1 MASVADFQTRFP
13 EFCEIDDDR
22 VQLFLD
28 DAALLMA
35 DPVRWLSYY
44 DVAQQYFAAH
54 LLVSAEATSWGDSG
68 IIAPTT
74 KQQVD
79 EVLVESAISNV
90 HPSFDE
96 LLSTAYGKRY
106 YGYRRMVFLGPYGV

>member
-1 MASVADFQTRFP
+1 MASVADFKKRFP
-13 EFCEIDDDR
+13 EFCDIDDDR
-22 VQLFLD
+22 AQMFLD

-44 DVAQQYFAAH
+44 DVAQLYFAAH
-54 LLVSAEATSWGDSG
+54 LLFSAESSSWGDGS
-68 IIAPTT
+68 ILAPST

-79 EVLVESAISNV
+79 EVLVESAIANV

-96 LLSTAYGKRY
+96 LLSTSYGKRY
-106 YGYRRMVFLGPYGV
+106 YGYRRIVFAGIYGV